1 MFEYF
6 MNTVAILGT
15 LLYFGT
21 IWLWFLWSLKI
32 LKRNNYIIIIK
43 KYNL

>member
-21 IWLWFLWSLKI
+21 IWLWFFMELKDI
-32 LKRNNYIIIIK
+32 EK
-43 KYNL
+43 K